1 MEIAGILETG
11 QVLLDRS
18 EVREGRQMKSRA
30 SVSAFDAG
38 SSVGGVTV

>member
-1 MEIAGILETG
+1 MEMASFLESR

-30 SVSAFDAG
+30 SVSAFDARDF
-38 SSVGGVTV
+38 VAE